1 MGELSLID
9 SKCTEI
15 LTFGRQLMEAKIY
28 VSKHINDFLLG
39 ADAVKKLGVTPSDFC
54 NHQIQVKNSVHWVQL

>member
-9 SKCTEI
+9 SECTEI

-39 ADAVKKLGVTPSDFC
+39 ADAVKKLGVTPWSF
-54 NHQIQVKNSVHWVQL
+54 QPRRVRVSSSSSS